1 MAHKPELLVQWDA
14 HTGEGPV
21 VDGDLLHWVDI
32 PTGAVHRT
40 NLKSLETESFT
51 LGLSVGAAIPVES
64 KNAYAV
70 AYENGFGLVENGEL
84 QPIHTFLSDPNL
96 RMNDAK
102 CDARGRMWAGN
113 CHNDFIAGLGKL
125 HRWDG
130 EASHKV
136 MVENLALPNGL
147 GWNKENTLMYL
158 ADSISQKILVSDF
171 DLADDF
177 VPHFRELI
185 TIDSG
190 YPDGLAIDAEGC
202 IWLAVW
208 GGGRIIRIS
217 PQGAIISEHHFPVT
231 QASSCAFGADGT
243 LFVTSARKELTE
255 AELAKQPLAG
265 SLFTL
270 ATDTAGVQVS
280 KFKEIA

>member
-1 MAHKPELLVQWDA
+1 VAHKPELLVQWDA

-40 NLKSLETESFT
+40 NLNSLETESFT
-51 LGLSVGAAIPVES
+51 LGLSVGAAIPVQS

-84 QPIHTFLSDPNL
+84 QPIDSFLSDPNF

-102 CDARGRMWAGN
+102 CDARGRMWAGS

-130 EASHKV
+130 QASHKV

-158 ADSISQKILVSDF
+158 VDSISQKILVSDF

-177 VPHFRELI
+177 VPIFRELI

-190 YPDGLAIDAEGC
+190 YPDGLAVDAEGC

-231 QASSCAFGADGT
+231 QASSCAFGADGM
-243 LFVTSARKELTE
+243 LYVTSARKELSE

-270 ATDTAGVQVS
+270 ATDTVGVQVS

>member
-70 AYENGFGLVENGEL
+70 AYENGFGLVVNGEL
-84 QPIHTFLSDPNL
+84 QPIDTFLSDSNF

-102 CDARGRMWAGN
+102 CDARGRMWAGS
-113 CHNDFIAGLGKL
+113 CHNDFIAGVGKL

-158 ADSISQKILVSDF
+158 ADSISQKIFVSDF

-177 VPHFRELI
+177 VPSFRELI
-185 TIDSG
+185 TIDTG
-190 YPDGLAIDAEGC
+190 YPDGLAVDAEGC

-243 LFVTSARKELTE
+243 LYVTSARKELSE
-255 AELAKQPLAG
+255 SELAKQSLAG

>member
-1 MAHKPELLVQWDA
+1 MAQKPELLVQWDA
-14 HTGEGPV
+14 DTGEGPV

-40 NLKSLETESFT
+40 NLKSSETESFA

-84 QPIHTFLSDPNL
+84 QPIDTFLSDPNF

-102 CDARGRMWAGN
+102 CDARGRMWAGS
-113 CHNDFIAGLGKL
+113 CHNDFTAGLGKL

-130 EASHKV
+130 DASHKV

-158 ADSISQKILVSDF
+158 ADSISQKILVSDL

-208 GGGRIIRIS
+208 GAGRIIRIS

-231 QASSCAFGADGT
+231 QVSSCAFGSDGT
-243 LFVTSARKELTE
+243 LYVTSARKELSE
-255 AELAKQPLAG
+255 SEFAKQPLAG

-270 ATDTAGVQVS
+270 STDTTGVPVS
-280 KFKEIA
+280 KFKEIS

>member
-102 CDARGRMWAGN
+102 CDARGRMWAGS

>member
-1 MAHKPELLVQWDA
+1 VAHKPELLVQWDA

-102 CDARGRMWAGN
+102 CDARGRMWAGS

>member
-32 PTGAVHRT
+32 PTGAVHCT
-40 NLKSLETESFT
+40 NLKSLMTESFT
-51 LGLSVGAAIPVES
+51 LDLSVGAAIPVES

-84 QPIHTFLSDPNL
+84 QPIDTFLSDPNF

-102 CDARGRMWAGN
+102 CDARGRMWAGS
-113 CHNDFIAGLGKL
+113 CHNDFVASLGKL

-136 MVENLALPNGL
+136 VVENLALPNGL

-177 VPHFRELI
+177 VPSFRELI

-190 YPDGLAIDAEGC
+190 FPDGLAVDAEGC

-231 QASSCAFGADGT
+231 QASSCAFGAAGT
-243 LFVTSARKELTE
+243 LYVTSARKELSE